1 LAIRKEQAHLIDNAG
16 DELENA
22 DDGAVDEEEAE
33 DDEAEKQ
40 VKDHRNLVIEVTNE
54 NISEF
59 TLNEVVMPMVGY
71 DIKLPANE

>member
-1 LAIRKEQAHLIDNAG
+1 MAIRKEQAHLIDNAG